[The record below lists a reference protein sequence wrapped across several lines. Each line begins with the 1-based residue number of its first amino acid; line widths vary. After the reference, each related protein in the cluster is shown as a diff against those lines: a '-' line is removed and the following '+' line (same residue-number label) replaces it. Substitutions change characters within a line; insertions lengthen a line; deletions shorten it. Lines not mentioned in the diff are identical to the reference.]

1 MAYTVLDV
9 AQWARAEH
17 FKFYQGFSHPWYNIC
32 SNLDV
37 SELYRYCKQH
47 GHRFFHAYLYLT
59 QQALNKSEPMAT
71 RLVGDEVRIYSPMHV
86 SVAILADDDTV
97 RFCDL
102 PYQPKFAEFCHSA
115 AETEQRVKNT
125 PFILE
130 QFIGQEMVQNTIHL
144 TVLPWVDFT
153 SMSHARDTNFPDSV
167 PKMAFGKLTQE
178 GEGWRMP
185 LSLEVHHGLM
195 DGLHVGQFIHTL
207 QSLFNNPQLLDDN
220 SDG

>member
-1 MAYTVLDV
+1 MPYRVLDV
-9 AQWARAEH
+9 TQWARAEH

-37 SELYRYCKQH
+37 SQLYQYCKQH

-59 QQALNKSEPMAT
+59 QQALNQCQPMAI
-71 RLVGDEVRIYSPMHV
+71 RLVGEEVRIYSPICV
-86 SVAILADDDTV
+86 SVALLADDETV

-102 PYQPKFAEFCHSA
+102 PYAGTFPVFCHSA
-115 AETEQRVKNT
+115 AETEERIKNT

-130 QFIGQEMVQNTIHL
+130 QFIGQEMRQDTIHL

-167 PKMAFGKLTQE
+167 PKMAYGKLTQQ

-185 LSLEVHHGLM
+185 LSIEVHHGLM
-195 DGLHVGQFIHTL
+195 DGLHVGQFIQTL
-207 QSLFNNPQLLDDN
+207 QSLFNRPELLDN
-220 SDG
+220 